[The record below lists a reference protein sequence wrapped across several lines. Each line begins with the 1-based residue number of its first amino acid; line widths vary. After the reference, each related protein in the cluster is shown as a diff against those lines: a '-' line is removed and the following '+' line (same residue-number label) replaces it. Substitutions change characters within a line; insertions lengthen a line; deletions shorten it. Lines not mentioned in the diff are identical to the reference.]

1 MLSPMDHP
9 TDFFMIV
16 PTYVALMT
24 IHSLEILSDG
34 NSSWT
39 LGNRKH
45 CTPSDLLARIFSLS
59 SPNDSTTRE
68 ILRLSRDFGTQYNGL
83 FADRGG
89 SAPWPPRKQNFT
101 CRSSPTSRM
110 WIFPSRKT
118 GKRWKTL

>member
-9 TDFFMIV
+9 TDFFTIV
-16 PTYVALMT
+16 PTDVALMT
-24 IHSLEILSDG
+24 LTSLEILSDG

-68 ILRLSRDFGTQYNGL
+68 ILRLSPDFVTQYNGL
-83 FADRGG
+83 SPAPDG
-89 SAPWPPRKQNFT
+89 SALLPPLHQNFT
-101 CRSSPTSRM
+101 RPNTP
-110 WIFPSRKT
+110 PS
-118 GKRWKTL
+118 